1 MIQEA
6 IQQNDAALAA
16 KMCQASGIAPNLA
29 AVAQMMSGGE
39 IDDVARHLFEMAPRH
54 KPTSW
59 MLVGIPFQNW
69 IWMIRL
75 RDLFD

>member
-39 IDDVARHLFEMAPRH
+39 IDDVARHPVGMAPRH
-54 KPTSW
+54 QPTYW
-59 MLVGIPFQNW
+59 LLVGIPFQN
-69 IWMIRL
+69 
-75 RDLFD
+75 